1 MHMEF
6 LKYKLWNKKPA
17 LPLIGYTALPFLG
30 LSLLSYKLRMVITT
44 LLGPD
49 GKKIKETMK
58 IKYKITTTAWQSR
71 SINIISH
78 ALIFVK

>member
-1 MHMEF
+1 M
-6 LKYKLWNKKPA
+6 
-17 LPLIGYTALPFLG
+17 TLPFLG

-58 IKYKITTTAWQSR
+58 IKYKITTTA
-71 SINIISH
+71 
-78 ALIFVK
+78 